1 MLQIDTLRLGS
12 LRTNCYVVRKADSS
26 ACVVIDPGD
35 EPEHVAAFLKEK
47 GLSLEAILLT
57 HGHFDHV
64 GGVQALAEATGCALW
79 LSESDWS
86 QTPSPF
92 VLQLFPI
99 INCDFC
105 TVNFPEEGETIR
117 AAGLSFRVHATPGH
131 TSGSVCY
138 ECEDCLFTGDTLF
151 CGSCGRTDLPGGSHT
166 AMAGSLT
173 RLRNL
178 PGDFRVFPGHGK
190 ATTLALEKQENPY
203 MQP

>member
-1 MLQIDTLRLGS
+1 MLKIHNLPLGAYQ
-12 LRTNCYVVRKADSS
+12 TNCYIIHEAASKT
-26 ACVVIDPGD
+26 CCVIDPGYT
-35 EPEHVAAFLKEK
+35 PEVVLDKVDSL
-47 GLSLEAILLT
+47 GLSVEAVLLT